1 MSMRPRQSL
10 PILVLLLGFHVAP
23 ARAGEPSVEV
33 FTLSTLP
40 VTNAQG
46 ASVYYLDAVSL
57 LEQHLSLNL
66 PTDPT
71 QAQAMVT
78 QRMASLG
85 PQLDARARSGA
96 AGLARAAQ
104 LGMQRAPAIVFDGKW
119 AVYGVTDVDAARRIF
134 SNRNPAQGRSR

>member
-1 MSMRPRQSL
+1 MGPRQAMQ
-10 PILVLLLGFHVAP
+10 ILGLLLGSHVAP
-23 ARAGEPSVEV
+23 AGAGEPSVEV

-46 ASVYYLDAVSL
+46 ASVYYLDSVSL

-78 QRMASLG
+78 QRMAALG
-85 PQLDARARSGA
+85 PQLDARARAGA

-104 LGMQRAPAIVFDGKW
+104 LGVQRAPAIVFDGKW
-119 AVYGVTDVDAARRIF
+119 AVYGLTDVEAARRTF
-134 SNRNPAQGRSR
+134 SSRVPAARR